1 MSQAL
6 HPDAEFHRHLEAGR
20 FMLLQSRASGL
31 FVHPPRVAVPG
42 SGATDLQ
49 WVPASGRGTVH
60 STTTVRCKP
69 PASDY
74 NVALIDLDEG
84 PRMMSTVVG
93 IAPAEVRIGMV
104 VRARIEPADDGPRV
118 VFEPACSPGCT
129 AAAVQG

>member
-1 MSQAL
+1 MNQPL
-6 HPDAEFHRHLEAGR
+6 HPQAEFQRHLEAGR
-20 FMLLQSRASGL
+20 FMLLRSRASGT

-42 SGATDLQ
+42 SGHTDLD

-74 NVALIDLDEG
+74 NVALIDLAEG

-93 IAPAEVRIGMV
+93 IAPAEVRIGLAV
-104 VRARIEPADDGPRV
+104 QARIEDAEGGPRV
-118 VFEPACSPGCT
+118 VFEPQA
-129 AAAVQG
+129 